1 MRWNR
6 KQGRRPDAARCAR
19 QKEWWTAVAAGA
31 LSTILL
37 LAATARGQAPAGP
50 LPPKPGA
57 AVQQAPQDKP
67 IRVRV
72 NLVNVPVT
80 VRTSTGDL
88 FLELAPDD
96 FKVFDNGVE
105 QKVEGFG
112 MGGEKLS
119 ITLVFE
125 TSSRIQGLLPA
136 VRKAGILYS
145 QSVVAQTGEASV
157 IGFDDTIR
165 PLLQFSSEQDQI
177 EKTIEKLPM
186 GTSGARLYDAMSVA
200 IGQLK
205 ERPAD
210 RRRVML
216 ITSEA
221 VDTGSELKLGEV
233 LREAQLENITIYSV
247 ALSELAAQLK
257 APPKQYE
264 PIQPT
269 PPGTFGLPPQPG
281 TIQTPSSE
289 KQRYG
294 NIDLLAAVALLV
306 KTATNAVG
314 DTALE
319 MSAAATGGT
328 NFPTFRERT
337 IENAIQQVGNE
348 LNAQYVLSYRPTGT
362 SPEGYHE
369 IKVDVARQGLVVTS
383 RPGYYLPG
391 EAKK

>member
-1 MRWNR
+1 MR
-6 KQGRRPDAARCAR
+6 KAKALTFAIVVV
-19 QKEWWTAVAAGA
+19 VALAGA
-31 LSTILL
+31 
-37 LAATARGQAPAGP
+37 ARGQAPAGP
-50 LPPKPGA
+50 LPPKPGVA
-57 AVQQAPQDKP
+57 IQQPQDKP

-80 VRTSTGDL
+80 VRNDKGDL
-88 FLELAPDD
+88 SLELTQGD
-96 FKVFDNGVE
+96 FRVYDNGVE
-105 QKVEGFG
+105 QKIEGFS

-119 ITLVFE
+119 IALVFE

-157 IGFDDTIR
+157 IGFDDSIR
-165 PLLQFSSEQDQI
+165 PLLPFTSNLDQI
-177 EKTIEKLPM
+177 EKAIETLPM
-186 GTSGARLYDAMSVA
+186 GMSGARLYDAMSVA

-205 ERPAD
+205 ERPAN
-210 RRRVML
+210 RRRV
-216 ITSEA
+216 IIVTSEA
-221 VDTGSELKLGEV
+221 VDTGSEIRLGEV
-233 LREAQLENITIYSV
+233 LREAQLENITIYAV

-269 PPGTFGLPPQPG
+269 PPGTFGLPPIPG
-281 TIQTPSSE
+281 SVQTPTTE

-306 KTATNAVG
+306 KTAANAAG
-314 DTALE
+314 ETSLE
-319 MSAAATGGT
+319 MSAAATGGS

-369 IKVDVARQGLVVTS
+369 IKVEVTQRGMIVKS

-391 EAKK
+391 ESK

>member
-1 MRWNR
+1 MR
-6 KQGRRPDAARCAR
+6 KAKALTFAIV
-19 QKEWWTAVAAGA
+19 AVAALAGA
-31 LSTILL
+31 G
-37 LAATARGQAPAGP
+37 TARAQAPPGP

-57 AVQQAPQDKP
+57 AIQQPQHKP

-80 VRTSTGDL
+80 VRNDKGDL
-88 FLELAPDD
+88 SLELTQGD
-96 FKVFDNGVE
+96 FRVYDNGVE
-105 QKVEGFG
+105 QKIEGFS

-119 ITLVFE
+119 IALVFE

-157 IGFDDTIR
+157 IGFDDAIR
-165 PLLQFSSEQDQI
+165 PLLPFTANLDQI
-177 EKTIEKLPM
+177 EKAIETLPM
-186 GTSGARLYDAMSVA
+186 GMSGARLYDAMSVA

-205 ERPAD
+205 ERPAN
-210 RRRVML
+210 RRRV
-216 ITSEA
+216 IIVTSEA
-221 VDTGSELKLGEV
+221 VDTGSEIRLGEV

-269 PPGTFGLPPQPG
+269 PPGTFGLPPMPG
-281 TIQTPSSE
+281 TVQTPTTE

-306 KTATNAVG
+306 KTASNAAG
-314 DTALE
+314 ETALE
-319 MSAAATGGT
+319 LSAAATGGT

-337 IENAIQQVGNE
+337 IENAIEQVGNE

-369 IKVDVARQGLVVTS
+369 IKVEVDRKGLNVKS

-391 EAKK
+391 ELK

>member
-1 MRWNR
+1 MRVVR
-6 KQGRRPDAARCAR
+6 F
-19 QKEWWTAVAAGA
+19 AVLGA
-31 LSTILL
+31 LAALL
-37 LAATARGQAPAGP
+37 MFFSAGARGQAPAGP

-57 AVQQAPQDKP
+57 AIQQPQDRP

-80 VRTSTGDL
+80 VRNDKGDL
-88 FLELAPDD
+88 SLELTQGD
-96 FKVFDNGVE
+96 FRVYDNGVE
-105 QKVEGFG
+105 QKIEGFS

-119 ITLVFE
+119 IALVFE

-157 IGFDDTIR
+157 IGFDDAIR
-165 PLLQFSSEQDQI
+165 PLLAFTANQDQI
-177 EKTIEKLPM
+177 EKAIETLPM

-205 ERPAD
+205 EQPAG

-216 ITSEA
+216 VTSEA
-221 VDTGSELKLGEV
+221 VDTGSEIRLGEV

-269 PPGTFGLPPQPG
+269 PPGTFGLPPMPG
-281 TIQTPSSE
+281 TVQTPTTE

-294 NIDLLAAVALLV
+294 NIDLMAAVALLV
-306 KTATNAVG
+306 KTAANAAG
-314 DTALE
+314 ETALE
-319 MSAAATGGT
+319 LSAAATGGT

-369 IKVDVARQGLVVTS
+369 IKVDVARHGLVVKS

-391 EAKK
+391 EVKK

>member
-1 MRWNR
+1 MR
-6 KQGRRPDAARCAR
+6 KAKPFTFAIV
-19 QKEWWTAVAAGA
+19 AVAALAGA
-31 LSTILL
+31 G
-37 LAATARGQAPAGP
+37 TARGQAPAGP
-50 LPPKPGA
+50 LPPKPGVA
-57 AVQQAPQDKP
+57 IQQPQDKP

-72 NLVNVPVT
+72 NLVHVPVT
-80 VRTSTGDL
+80 VRNDKGDL
-88 FLELAPDD
+88 SLELTQGD
-96 FKVFDNGVE
+96 FRVYDNGVE
-105 QKVEGFG
+105 QKIEGFS

-119 ITLVFE
+119 IALVFE

-157 IGFDDTIR
+157 IGFDDAIR
-165 PLLQFSSEQDQI
+165 PLLPFTANLDQI
-177 EKTIEKLPM
+177 EKAIESLPM
-186 GTSGARLYDAMSVA
+186 GMSGARLYDAMSVA

-210 RRRVML
+210 RRRV
-216 ITSEA
+216 IIVTSEA
-221 VDTGSELKLGEV
+221 VDTGSEIRLGEV

-269 PPGTFGLPPQPG
+269 PPGTFGLPPMPG
-281 TIQTPSSE
+281 TVQTPTTE

-306 KTATNAVG
+306 KTASNAAG
-314 DTALE
+314 ETALE
-319 MSAAATGGT
+319 LSAAATGGT

-337 IENAIQQVGNE
+337 IESAIQQVGNE
-348 LNAQYVLSYRPTGT
+348 LNAQYVLSYRPAGT

-369 IKVDVARQGLVVTS
+369 IKVDVARYGLVVKS

-391 EAKK
+391 EVKK

>member
-1 MRWNR
+1 MH
-6 KQGRRPDAARCAR
+6 AAWRALHTG
-19 QKEWWTAVAAGA
+19 WSAAVALGA
-31 LSTILL
+31 LFTMLL
-37 LAATARGQAPAGP
+37 LAGTAQGQAPAGP

-57 AVQQAPQDKP
+57 AVQQPPQEKP

-80 VRTSTGDL
+80 VRTNKGDL
-88 FLELAPDD
+88 FLELAPAE

-105 QKVEGFG
+105 QTVESFT

-119 ITLVFE
+119 IALVFE
-125 TSSRIQGLLPA
+125 TSSRIEGLLPA

-145 QSVVAQTGEASV
+145 QSVVGQAGEASV
-157 IGFDDTIR
+157 VGFDDAIR
-165 PLLQFSSEQDQI
+165 PLLHFTSEQDQI

-216 ITSEA
+216 VTSEA

-233 LREAQLENITIYSV
+233 LREAQLENITIYSA

-269 PPGTFGLPPQPG
+269 PPGTFGLPPMPG
-281 TIQTPSSE
+281 SVQTPTTE

-294 NIDLLAAVALLV
+294 NMDLMAAVALLV
-306 KTATNAVG
+306 KTAKNAG
-314 DTALE
+314 GETALE
-319 MSAAATGGT
+319 MSAAATGGS

-337 IENAIQQVGNE
+337 IETAVGQIGNE

-369 IKVDVARQGLVVTS
+369 IKVDVTRPGLVVKA

-391 EAKK
+391 EIKK